1 MIKYLINKALGKES
15 SKEASSTEIAS
26 KIKKNIGNFSE
37 FLSEKKE
44 LAEKEFYSIKEKSKN
59 LVETN
64 YKLGISHLEK
74 GNLSDASFRFF
85 IMTKFWPK
93 FYEAHYQL
101 AYITML
107 RDKPYKAKKI
117 LDNLIAK
124 NAELDPKFYEL
135 LEKINSQINSSET

>member
-135 LEKINSQINSSET
+135 LEKINSQINSSEA